1 MAEEKQAKFS
11 IFPKIRLSDK
21 IIPVLLFE
29 FLFIFLLKK
38 NQSIGIKTFRY
49 LDRQERRYGF

>member
-38 NQSIGIKTFRY
+38 NQTLGVLVLKP
-49 LDRQERRYGF
+49 LDI